1 MTLTQLNILKTVV
14 ETESFTKTADT
25 LHITQSGVSHSIAS
39 LEDELEIKLVKSNKR
54 SVSLTEAGEKI
65 YILAKD
71 ILSRIDR
78 SKEEISAL
86 KNLQTGKLK
95 LGCFQSIS
103 VRILPGVLKVFKQK
117 YPGIEVSWFEGTD
130 LEVKDWI
137 INEAVDIGFVVS
149 PSVSISLSLPARLP
163 SQAYGRD
170 TNKDG
175 LETVPLLE
183 DKMLGVF
190 PEKHP
195 LCSKKHINIKELA
208 GEHLITFK
216 GSSCGLLITSNLI
229 NIMKNI
235 DEIKKIEARNI
246 GTVVEMVKEGIGV
259 AIMPELAVPQN
270 YAGICS
276 APLKPEIKRG
286 IALAYRYS
294 GSSDSLSLSAKAFI
308 EITRKWIEEHFK
320 IKGDIS

>member
-14 ETESFTKTADT
+14 ETESFTKTADA

-95 LGCFQSIS
+95 LGCFQSVS
-103 VRILPGVLKVFKQK
+103 VRILPGILKVFKQK

-149 PSVSISLSLPARLP
+149 PSIPISLPARLP

-170 TNKDG
+170 ANKDG
-175 LETVPLLE
+175 LETIPLLE

-190 PEKHP
+190 PAKHP

-216 GSSCGLLITSNLI
+216 GSSCGMLVTSNLI
-229 NIMKNI
+229 NAINNLG
-235 DEIKKIEARNI
+235 EIKKIEARNI
-246 GTVVEMVKEGIGV
+246 STVIEMVRGGIGV

-270 YAGICS
+270 YAGICLV
-276 APLKPEIKRG
+276 PLKPEVKRE
-286 IALAYRYS
+286 IALAYR
-294 GSSDSLSLSAKAFI
+294 SSSSLDSLSLSAKAFI

-320 IKGDIS
+320 IGGDVS

>member
-14 ETESFTKTADT
+14 ETESFTKTADA

-71 ILSRIDR
+71 ILSRIDS

-95 LGCFQSIS
+95 LGCFQSVS

-149 PSVSISLSLPARLP
+149 PSVSLPALSICEDKR
-163 SQAYGRD
+163 AG
-170 TNKDG
+170 KDG
-175 LETVPLLE
+175 LKTVPLLE
-183 DKMLGVF
+183 DKMLGIF
-190 PEKHP
+190 PAKHP

-216 GSSCGLLITSNLI
+216 GSSCGTLVASNLI
-229 NIMKNI
+229 NIINNI
-235 DEIKKIEARNI
+235 DEIKKIEVRNI
-246 GTVVEMVKEGIGV
+246 STVIEMVRGGIGV

-276 APLKPEIKRG
+276 VPLNPEIKRE
-286 IALAYRYS
+286 IALAYR
-294 GSSDSLSLSAKAFI
+294 SSSSLDSLSLSAKAFI

-320 IKGDIS
+320 IGRDVS

>member
-190 PEKHP
+190 PAKHP

>member
-14 ETESFTKTADT
+14 ETESFTKTADI

-95 LGCFQSIS
+95 LGCFQSVS
-103 VRILPGVLKVFKQK
+103 VRILPGILKVFKQK
-117 YPGIEVSWFEGTD
+117 YPGIEISWFEGTD
-130 LEVKDWI
+130 LEVRDWI
-137 INEAVDIGFVVS
+137 ISEAVDIGFVVS
-149 PSVSISLSLPARLP
+149 SSVPLSECAS
-163 SQAYGRD
+163 SQIEGAD
-170 TNKDG
+170 KDG
-175 LETVPLLE
+175 LKTIPLLE

-190 PEKHP
+190 PAKHP

-216 GSSCGLLITSNLI
+216 GSSCGMLIASNLI

-235 DEIKKIEARNI
+235 DEIKKIEVRNI
-246 GTVVEMVKEGIGV
+246 STVIEMVRGGIGV
-259 AIMPELAVPQN
+259 AIMPELAVPLN

-276 APLKPEIKRG
+276 VPLSPEIKRE
-286 IALAYRYS
+286 IALAYRPS
-294 GSSDSLSLSAKAFI
+294 CSLDNLSLSAKAFI
-308 EITRKWIEEHFK
+308 EITRKWMEEHFK
-320 IKGDIS
+320 IGRDVFG